1 MFIKCLHFYQ
11 LIEYIEKYNII
22 VDFIYNW
29 NEKDFLI
36 DYAFAIK
43 RIISLEAYE
52 SDRITHALQNDNRE
66 FISFLTYICVND
78 IVLSFALIYRDESIQ
93 DTWLNDWNEN
103 EQTFFAISFRDW
115 SCDELEYKW
124 LMQIFDRCTKSKNQ
138 RRRLLIVND
147 HSNHVNLKFIS
158 KCDEL
163 KILLMILS
171 FHSIHRLQSLNVS
184 LFFFLAVYYIKDFN
198 SMINNSLKTMN
209 MSKRVFWDIFWSVW
223 QQIFIEKN
231 IASIFKKTDI
241 WSCDSDVV
249 LNKIIKKKSLRK
261 ILMIYKHLRL
271 SWSNELCVAY
281 KKSMKNS
288 QLKHFCSKFL
298 LSTSDSQ
305 STNLSINTSF
315 AIF

>member
-52 SDRITHALQNDNRE
+52 SDRITHALQNDNRD
-66 FISFLTYICVND
+66 FIRFLTYICVND
-78 IVLSFALIYRDESIQ
+78 IVLLFALIYRNKFIQ

-103 EQTFFAISFRDW
+103 EQSFFAISFRDW

-138 RRRLLIVND
+138 RRRLLIMNQ
-147 HSNHVNLKFIS
+147 HSSHVNLRFIS

-163 KILLMILS
+163 RVLLIILL
-171 FHSIHRLQSLNVS
+171 FHNIHRLQFLNVS
-184 LFFFLAVYYIKDFN
+184 VFSLLTVYYIKDFN
-198 SMINNSLKTMN
+198 CMINNSLTTMN
-209 MSKRVFWDIFWSVW
+209 ISIKVF
-223 QQIFIEKN
+223 
-231 IASIFKKTDI
+231 
-241 WSCDSDVV
+241 
-249 LNKIIKKKSLRK
+249 
-261 ILMIYKHLRL
+261 
-271 SWSNELCVAY
+271 
-281 KKSMKNS
+281 
-288 QLKHFCSKFL
+288 
-298 LSTSDSQ
+298 
-305 STNLSINTSF
+305 
-315 AIF
+315 